1 MQTNIPAKLQSPV
14 INYIVFRERLFRVLD
29 KARNKKSIWITGL
42 PGSGKTTLIASYL
55 SAKGL
60 PHAWYHIDRSDI
72 DLATFFYYLKL
83 LVKGI
88 NGKKCV
94 RLPAL
99 TPEYL
104 QNISIFAKRYFE
116 DLYTMLPKGFALVF
130 DNYHEVNSNPLFHT
144 IMHEALITVPEHGNV
159 ILISRTEPP
168 DTFSRL
174 RANSM
179 MEVINNE
186 MIKFTPE
193 ETHELIR
200 LRSSENHTPD
210 IIKKLHDWTDGWAAG
225 IVLMLEQHKGGL
237 DAISDRDFKD
247 YQAIFDYFSAEIFD
261 RLTSEMKEFLLK
273 TSLFSSMTVDMANK
287 MTKRD
292 DSERI
297 LNELVKSQYFTI
309 KRQDNTYTYHDLF
322 REFLLVRAKTHFNEA
337 ELHHIYK
344 HAAIIL
350 RKNGKIEDAVE
361 LYKKAGSVKD
371 IQEIVIEHAQA
382 LIAQGRNRVLES
394 WIKGMPEDILHGEPW
409 LLYWLGEA
417 RAVFNPVEGRAYFEK
432 SFKKFLSDE
441 YNLSGTKHK
450 KALLSDGVYLAWCG
464 IVETFIYEYGNFIPL
479 KKWITIMEKIM
490 HQYPEFPSRELEA
503 RVLGIL
509 VFALTHYNPAHPKI
523 RVWAD
528 HTLSILKYIK
538 NFDQRIY
545 YLFSLS
551 HYFSWTGNLSKRGVF
566 EGLIKKI
573 SPFTTIKILLMQKM
587 YSASYARQIISKQEC
602 LDLVSE
608 GLNIANKSGVHF
620 LDHMIIVQ
628 AVYLF
633 FAIDDLK
640 RTETFLK
647 MMEPMVNRSNA
658 LHVIQYD
665 TLVGW
670 LDYLQGNASLA
681 IEKIGQS
688 LELSIKA
695 HIPFAQGLCRLA
707 LAQVLYD
714 QGAYKEAEKH
724 YKHGLRI
731 ARAMKSK
738 SLEFTSYYIRA
749 YWFLDEGHKHA
760 AKTEKKGLR
769 MLKKLMVLGRQYG
782 LVNVYFAWG
791 RKMRYLCL
799 KALESNIE
807 VKYVQHLIRRL
818 ELFPDTP
825 PYTYEN
831 WPWAIKIYTL
841 GSFKILHDDAPIVL
855 SRKAQLKPIELLQ
868 FLIINHDKPVELDH
882 ISGVLWPDAPGDYA
896 HQTLDTTIH
905 RLRKLLGSND
915 AVISEAGRLMLN
927 PKMCWVDV
935 AAYEYL
941 LNSTDSL
948 MTGTGRSTTPS
959 SDKQEEIRAMERRI
973 FNIYRGDF
981 FSQDSIPSWAIGF
994 RSMLH
999 DKFLHFIEMLG
1010 AYYERIGNTA
1020 QAILTY
1026 KKGLEIDNQAELF
1039 YQRLMLLYKL
1049 HGRTGE
1055 AVALYKR
1062 CEEILSRTLDIK
1074 PSDKTKEIYQSIIE
1088 SKN

>member
-225 IVLMLEQHKGGL
+225 IVLMLEQHKGSL

-322 REFLLVRAKTHFNEA
+322 REFLLLKMRSIFDQENQIKIQRN
-337 ELHHIYK
+337 
-344 HAAIIL
+344 AAMIL
-350 RKNGKIEDAVE
+350 LNTGYVEDAAV
-361 LYKKAGSVKD
+361 LVLRSKD
-371 IQEIVIEHAQA
+371 WTEAIKLILKQASA
-382 LIAQGRNRVLES
+382 LISQGRNQTLDAWLRELPDEVLKKDPWLIYWFGMCRLPFEPSKAHVLFEKAFKLFTKSADKTGMFLAWTGAVYSVTYQFGNYKLYDRWIKIMEGLMHKNKSFPSQEIAASATYAMLTAMVFRQPFNPRIKRWIEQGFSILEKSKNLDFNIQLSLIISLYYIFIGDFPRAGAVIAPYKGLVYSNKVSPLTFITFKDLEVVYGWETVEYDPDFKPIFEGLKLAESTGIYALNPTLLVYGAGWALASGAISLAKKLLHEASKSIGQVGSFDASWYHFVCSLES
-394 WIKGMPEDILHGEPW
+394 MFHKDFTTARMHQQTALRLSFECGSINLIVINYLHTSFLLHALSED
-409 LLYWLGEA
+409 
-417 RAVFNPVEGRAYFEK
+417 
-432 SFKKFLSDE
+432 
-441 YNLSGTKHK
+441 K
-450 KALLSDGVYLAWCG
+450 KALHYLHKAY
-464 IVETFIYEYGNFIPL
+464 T
-479 KKWITIMEKIM
+479 
-490 HQYPEFPSRELEA
+490 
-503 RVLGIL
+503 LGRWSN
-509 VFALTHYNPAHPKI
+509 H
-523 RVWAD
+523 
-528 HTLSILKYIK
+528 LKYMYFIGMAHI
-538 NFDQRIY
+538 NFDQ
-545 YLFSLS
+545 
-551 HYFSWTGNLSKRGVF
+551 GNR
-566 EGLIKKI
+566 
-573 SPFTTIKILLMQKM
+573 
-587 YSASYARQIISKQEC
+587 
-602 LDLVSE
+602 
-608 GLNIANKSGVHF
+608 KSGLMF
-620 LDHMIIVQ
+620 LR
-628 AVYLF
+628 
-633 FAIDDLK
+633 K
-640 RTETFLK
+640 
-647 MMEPMVNRSNA
+647 
-658 LHVIQYD
+658 
-665 TLVGW
+665 
-670 LDYLQGNASLA
+670 
-681 IEKIGQS
+681 
-688 LELSIKA
+688 
-695 HIPFAQGLCRLA
+695 
-707 LAQVLYD
+707 
-714 QGAYKEAEKH
+714 
-724 YKHGLRI
+724 
-731 ARAMKSK
+731 AMK
-738 SLEFTSYYIRA
+738 
-749 YWFLDEGHKHA
+749 
-760 AKTEKKGLR
+760 
-769 MLKKLMVLGRQYG
+769 LGRDKGYINFPSFVPSDMAQ
-782 LVNVYFAWG
+782 
-791 RKMRYLCL
+791 LCL
-799 KALESNIE
+799 KALDAGITPE
-807 VKYVQHLIRRL
+807 YVRGLIRRRN
-818 ELFPDTP
+818 LFPDTP
-825 PYTYEN
+825 PYAYEN
-831 WPWAIKIYTL
+831 WPWTIKIYTL

-948 MTGTGRSTTPS
+948 MTGNGRSTAPS
-959 SDKQEEIRAMERRI
+959 GKQEEIRAMERRI

-1055 AVALYKR
+1055 AVVLYKR

-1074 PSDKTKEIYQSIIE
+1074 PSDKTKKIYQSIIE